1 MPKVRRSHTKRA
13 RSPYNRRNTRKNKS
27 PSSAERNA
35 NVREHMELVKKLEK
49 EVRSLTA
56 RLGKN

>member
-1 MPKVRRSHTKRA
+1 MPKIRRSPTRRT
-13 RSPYNRRNTRKNKS
+13 RSPYSRRNTRKNKS

-49 EVRSLTA
+49 EVRNLTTS
-56 RLGKN
+56 LGKK